1 MTSLLHDVRAAARQL
16 WRRPL
21 FTLTAALTL
30 AVGIG
35 VNTVAFSVVNGIL
48 LRDSWLTAP
57 DDLGRLETIPGN
69 EEEGY
74 LSLAELQRFADATE
88 GALDLAA
95 EGRLTL
101 AWRHD
106 SGTESAW
113 ALFVSNG
120 YFSFVDAQPIA
131 GRVHMAREG
140 DGTVSVVVGERFWR
154 RRLNAAP
161 LAGLTLRLNDRIV
174 AVAGVLPETARARG
188 GLYAP
193 DVWLPLDAL
202 PAFRTSQALQNP
214 AERWLF
220 TFGRLRPGAGVP
232 EVQGRIDGAAAAMAR
247 EWPGTH
253 TGRSAR
259 FRRFNEGNSELYG
272 AAWAAAIA
280 MGVIGLVLLLACFN
294 VANLLLA
301 RAVERER
308 DMGIRAALGSGAA
321 RLMRLVVI
329 EGLLIAALAGAA
341 SLVLARWTQALLGSF
356 AIPVEQPQFVDL
368 SPDRTVVAFI
378 AILVA
383 VAGVLPGLWPAVA
396 AARLDVLRAL
406 GSQSGTTPGGRPSP
420 VRRLL
425 VGAQVAGS
433 TAFLATAA
441 LLGQSY
447 AAMGRTD
454 LGFDHERLVVAEME
468 PASHGYDAERSARYI
483 DVFLA
488 RARALPGV
496 AAAAV
501 ADRAPFFVGF
511 DAPAAIS
518 TADAPCEPQECPR
531 FPTTA
536 IGPGYFDTLGIPLV
550 AGREP
555 RGTGDEVVL
564 AQTLADRLWPGGG
577 RGVGEIIRIGGTGRP
592 VTVTGI
598 AGTTRSRVVHREM
611 ATLYVPLGSDQFSGS
626 LSVIV
631 RAAGAPAVLVRPLTE
646 AAHDVDPAVA
656 LLSAKTM
663 EARMAVM
670 LWPYRTVSWLFSIC
684 GVLALVLAT
693 VGLAAVV
700 VHAVTRRRR
709 EFGVRLSIGATPR
722 DIVLDV
728 LRSSG
733 RLLVPG
739 VAAGV
744 LLAALVARL
753 LQSVFVSIEPLNPLT
768 YAAVILLECAM
779 VALASVG
786 PAIRA
791 SRVDPLVALRAE

>member
-1 MTSLLHDVRAAARQL
+1 MAGLLHDVRGAARQL

-48 LRDSWLTAP
+48 FKDSWLNAP
-57 DDLGRLETIPGN
+57 DDLGRLETTPGN
-69 EEEGY
+69 DEQGY
-74 LSLAELQRFADATE
+74 LSLAELDRFADATD

-106 SGTESAW
+106 AGTDTAW
-113 ALFVSNG
+113 ALFVSNN
-120 YFSFVDAQPIA
+120 YFSLVDAQPIA
-131 GRVHMAREG
+131 GRVHVARER

-154 RRLNAAP
+154 RRLDAAP

-174 AVAGVLPETARARG
+174 AVAGVLPETSRARG

-202 PAFRTSQALQNP
+202 PAFHTSQALQNRG
-214 AERWLF
+214 ERWLF
-220 TFGRLRPGAGVP
+220 TFGRLRSGVGVP
-232 EVQGRIDGAAAAMAR
+232 EVQGRVDGAAAAMAR
-247 EWPGTH
+247 EWSDTH
-253 TGRSAR
+253 AGRSAR
-259 FRRFNEGNSELYG
+259 FRRFNEGNSELRG
-272 AAWAAAIA
+272 ATWAAAIA
-280 MGVIGLVLLLACFN
+280 MGIIGLVLLLACFN

-308 DMGIRAALGSGAA
+308 DMGIRAALGSGMA
-321 RLMRLVVI
+321 RLVRLVVI

-341 SLVLARWTQALLGSF
+341 SLVLARWTQALIGSF
-356 AIPVEQPQFVDL
+356 AIPVDQPQFVDL
-368 SPDRTVVAFI
+368 SPDRTVVGFI
-378 AILVA
+378 ALLVA
-383 VAGVLPGLWPAVA
+383 VAGVLPGIWPAVA
-396 AARLDVLRAL
+396 AARIDVLRAL
-406 GSQSGTTPGGRPSP
+406 GAQSGATPGGRPSP

-433 TAFLATAA
+433 TAFLAVAA
-441 LLGQSY
+441 LLVQSY
-447 AAMGRTD
+447 AAMGRAD
-454 LGFDHERLVVAEME
+454 VGFDHDRLVVAEVE
-468 PASHGYDAERSARYI
+468 PAANGYDAERSAHYV
-483 DVFLA
+483 DALLA
-488 RARALPGV
+488 RVRALPGV

-501 ADRAPFFVGF
+501 ADQAPFFVGF
-511 DAPAAIS
+511 DAATAIA
-518 TADAPCEPQECPR
+518 TADAPCEPRDCPK

-555 RGTGDEVVL
+555 GRTGDEVVL

-577 RGVGEIIRIGGTGRP
+577 RGVGEIIRIGLDGRP

-598 AGTTRSRVVHREM
+598 AAATRSRVVHREM
-611 ATLYVPLGSDQFSGS
+611 ATLYVPMGSRELAGP
-626 LSVIV
+626 LAIIV
-631 RAAGAPAVLVRPLTE
+631 RAAGPPAVHVRPLTE
-646 AAHDVDPAVA
+646 AAHAVDPSVA

-670 LWPYRTVSWLFSIC
+670 LWPFRTMSWLFSIC
-684 GVLALVLAT
+684 GALALVLAT

-700 VHAVTRRRR
+700 VHAVNRRRR

-722 DIVLDV
+722 DIMVDV

-739 VAAGV
+739 AAAGV
-744 LLAALVARL
+744 LLAMLAAWL
-753 LQSVFVSIEPLNPLT
+753 LRSVFVGVDALSPLT
-768 YAAVILLECAM
+768 YAGVILIEGAM
-779 VALASVG
+779 VALASLG